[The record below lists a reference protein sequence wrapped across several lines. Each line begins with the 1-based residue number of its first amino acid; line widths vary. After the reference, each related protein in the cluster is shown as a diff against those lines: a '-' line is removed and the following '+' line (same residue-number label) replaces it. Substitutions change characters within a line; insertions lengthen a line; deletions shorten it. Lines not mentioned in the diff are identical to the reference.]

1 MKHNKRTGKL
11 YSPRAAWGTLV
22 NVSMAYAQIAQEDPD
37 DEDEDVPILDE
48 IKGPDLA
55 VSTRFG

>member
-1 MKHNKRTGKL
+1 MKHNKRSGKL
-11 YSPRAAWGTLV
+11 YSPRAAWRTLV
-22 NVSMAYAQIAQEDPD
+22 NVSMAYAQMAQEDTDEYD
-37 DEDEDVPILDE
+37 DAPILDE

>member
-1 MKHNKRTGKL
+1 MKHNKRSGKL
-11 YSPRAAWGTLV
+11 YSPRAAWRTLV
-22 NVSMAYAQIAQEDPD
+22 NVSMAYAQMAQEDT
-37 DEDEDVPILDE
+37 DEDDDVPILHE

>member
-1 MKHNKRTGKL
+1 MKHNKRSGEL
-11 YSPRAAWGTLV
+11 YSPRAAWRTLV
-22 NVSMAYAQIAQEDPD
+22 NVSMAYAQMAQEDT
-37 DEDEDVPILDE
+37 DEDDDAPILGE

>member
-1 MKHNKRTGKL
+1 MKHNKRSGKL
-11 YSPRAAWGTLV
+11 YSPRAAWRTLV
-22 NVSMAYAQIAQEDPD
+22 NVSMAYAQMAQEDT
-37 DEDEDVPILDE
+37 DEDDEDVPILQE

>member
-1 MKHNKRTGKL
+1 MKHNKRSGKL
-11 YSPRAAWGTLV
+11 YSPRAAWRTLV

-37 DEDEDVPILDE
+37 DEDAPILDE
-48 IKGPDLA
+48 INGPDLA

>member
-1 MKHNKRTGKL
+1 MKHNKRSGKL
-11 YSPRAAWGTLV
+11 YSPRAAWRTLV
-22 NVSMAYAQIAQEDPD
+22 NVSMVYAQMAQENT
-37 DEDEDVPILDE
+37 DEDDDAPILDE